1 MTIKLLFLKSNEE
14 LIADVQE
21 MVVGENEETSRVVGY
36 YLTKPCLVKMR
47 NPNLVKQEGERKT
60 AGSSVSLY
68 PWIPLSK
75 DETIPVPT
83 DWVITMVEPV
93 QGLKEMY
100 VNDVLNK
107 NGSKAD
113 ENSSTTE
120 QSDSDNTD

>member
-60 AGSSVSLY
+60 AGFSVSLY

>member
-60 AGSSVSLY
+60 AGFSVSLY

-120 QSDSDNTD
+120 QSDSDSTD